1 VCALYLEGK
10 HTIEMSVMVHYVQS
24 KMNHLGGHKQKNT
37 GVNYVDGVS
46 VTQIRPDMNPVEK
59 NVGNSRRVG
68 KFESKPDLTV
78 GCLDVQMSS

>member
-1 VCALYLEGK
+1 VCALYWEGK

-37 GVNYVDGVS
+37 GLNYGDGVS

-59 NVGNSRRVG
+59 MWVI
-68 KFESKPDLTV
+68 
-78 GCLDVQMSS
+78 LDEWENLNQNQI